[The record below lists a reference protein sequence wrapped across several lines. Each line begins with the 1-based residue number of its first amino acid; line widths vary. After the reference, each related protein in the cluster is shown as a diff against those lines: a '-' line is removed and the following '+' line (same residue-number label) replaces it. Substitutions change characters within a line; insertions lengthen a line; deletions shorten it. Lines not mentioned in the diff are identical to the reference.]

1 MNYRHAFHAG
11 NFADLQKHAILL
23 ALLDAL
29 KVESPTLSVI
39 DTHAGAGGYDLSS
52 DMAKRSGEAEAGIF
66 KLIETGDAPAVFAP
80 LVAQFRAMNKGKD
93 GPLYPGSPLLIA
105 AALRREDRYT
115 ACELRED
122 DFELLRRSL
131 APYAF
136 AQASRADGFETA
148 SEKAGRGDRAFVL
161 IDPPFERP
169 DDYARIVA
177 VTRDVLSRDP
187 NAVLAIWTP
196 LKDLETFDAFIRGL
210 ETVTDDALVAEV
222 RLRPLLDPMKMNGS
236 AMVMVGAPASVEP
249 AVFAATDWIVRRL
262 GQAGGAARVWR
273 TSAA

>member
-1 MNYRHAFHAG
+1 MNYRHAYHAG

-23 ALLDAL
+23 ALLETL
-29 KVESPTLSVI
+29 KTQSLALSVI
-39 DTHAGAGGYDLSS
+39 DTHAGAGGYDLSGE
-52 DMAKRSGEAEAGIF
+52 MARRSGEAEAGIF
-66 KLIETGDAPAVFAP
+66 RLLSSTDAPAVFAP
-80 LVAQFRAMNKGKD
+80 LVAAVRAMNRGAD

-105 AALRREDRYT
+105 GALRREDRYV

-136 AQASRADGFETA
+136 AQALRVDGYDAVLT
-148 SEKAGRGDRAFVL
+148 KGGRGGRPFIL

-169 DDYARIVA
+169 DDYARIVE
-177 VTRDVLSRDP
+177 VTRQALRQDP
-187 NAVLAIWTP
+187 TAVLAIWTP

-210 ETVTDDALVAEV
+210 ETVTSDTLVAEV

-236 AMVMVGAPASVEP
+236 AMILVGAPREAEP
-249 AVFAATDWIVRRL
+249 AVRAATDWIVERL
-262 GQAGGAARVWR
+262 GQKGGAARVWR
-273 TSAA
+273 TGA

>member
-23 ALLDAL
+23 ALLEAL
-29 KVESPTLSVI
+29 KAEAPALAVI
-39 DTHAGAGGYDLSS
+39 DTHAGAGGYDLSGE
-52 DMAKRSGEAEAGIF
+52 MARRSGEAEAGIF
-66 KLIETGDAPAVFAP
+66 RLVQSDDAPAVFAP
-80 LVAQFRAMNKGKD
+80 LVARFRAMNGGQD

-105 AALRREDRYT
+105 GSLRRDDRYT
-115 ACELRED
+115 ACELRDD
-122 DFELLRRSL
+122 DFDLLRRSL

-136 AQASRADGFETA
+136 AQASKADGFETA
-148 SEKAGRGDRAFVL
+148 ATRAGRGGRAFVL

-177 VTRDVLSRDP
+177 VTRDVLARDP
-187 NAVLAIWTP
+187 DAVLAIWTP

-236 AMVMVGAPASVEP
+236 AMVMVGVPAGVEP
-249 AVFAATDWIVRRL
+249 AITAATEWIVHHL
-262 GQAGGAARVWR
+262 GQKGGSARIWR
-273 TSAA
+273 TTRA

>member
-23 ALLDAL
+23 ALLETL

-39 DTHAGAGGYDLSS
+39 DTHAGAGGYDLSGE
-52 DMAKRSGEAEAGIF
+52 MARRSGEAEAGIF
-66 KLIETGDAPAVFAP
+66 RLIEAGDAPAVFTP
-80 LVAQFRAMNKGKD
+80 LVARFRAMNKGKD

-105 AALRREDRYT
+105 NALRREDRYT

-136 AQASRADGFETA
+136 AQASRVDGFETA
-148 SEKAGRGDRAFVL
+148 SEKAGRGGRAFVL

-177 VTRDVLSRDP
+177 VTRDVLARDP
-187 NAVLAIWTP
+187 KAVLAIWTP

-210 ETVTDDALVAEV
+210 ETVTNDALVAEV

-249 AVFAATDWIVRRL
+249 AVAAATDWIVKRL
-262 GQAGGAARVWR
+262 GQAGGVARVWR
-273 TSAA
+273 TSAE

>member
-1 MNYRHAFHAG
+1 MNYRHAYHAG

-23 ALLDAL
+23 ALLETL
-29 KVESPTLSVI
+29 KTQSPALSVI
-39 DTHAGAGGYDLSS
+39 DTHAGAGGYDLSGE
-52 DMAKRSGEAEAGIF
+52 MARRSGEAEAGIF
-66 KLIETGDAPAVFAP
+66 RLLSSTDAPAVFAP
-80 LVAQFRAMNKGKD
+80 LVAAVRALNRGAD

-105 AALRREDRYT
+105 GALRREDRYV

-136 AQASRADGFETA
+136 AQALRVDGYDAVLT
-148 SEKAGRGDRAFVL
+148 KGGRGGRPFIL

-169 DDYARIVA
+169 DDYARIVE
-177 VTRDVLSRDP
+177 VTRQALRQDP
-187 NAVLAIWTP
+187 AAVLAVWTP

-210 ETVTDDALVAEV
+210 ETVTDDALIAEV

-236 AMVMVGAPASVEP
+236 AMVLVGAPREVES
-249 AVFAATDWIVRRL
+249 AVRAATDWIVERL
-262 GQAGGAARVWR
+262 GQKGGAARVWR
-273 TSAA
+273 TGA

>member
-23 ALLDAL
+23 ALLEAL

-39 DTHAGAGGYDLSS
+39 DTHAGAGGYDLSGE
-52 DMAKRSGEAEAGIF
+52 MARRSGEAEAGIF
-66 KLIETGDAPAVFAP
+66 KLIEAGDAPAVFTP
-80 LVAQFRAMNKGKD
+80 LVTRFRAMNKGKD

-105 AALRREDRYT
+105 GALRREDRYT

-148 SEKAGRGDRAFVL
+148 AGKAGRGGRAFVL

-169 DDYARIVA
+169 DDYSRIVA
-177 VTRDVLSRDP
+177 VTRDVLARDP
-187 NAVLAIWTP
+187 KATLAIWTP

-210 ETVTDDALVAEV
+210 ETVTNDALVAEV

-249 AVFAATDWIVRRL
+249 AIAAATDWIVKRL

-273 TSAA
+273 TANA